1 MGAFLK
7 KLKHAFAVGP
17 EPSVLAG
24 ELPPVLERL
33 AVDIVERQMETPATV
48 LLDSIRPISFL
59 AGQAM
64 HAVWPLV
71 KMTGKFDDY
80 QIVAEALEDRQMVE
94 LFIARIESLA
104 EARPTQGDTP

>member
-7 KLKHAFAVGP
+7 KIKHAFAVGAD
-17 EPSVLAG
+17 PSAAQK

-33 AVDIVERQMETPATV
+33 ATEVVERGMETPATV
-48 LLDSIRPISFL
+48 LLDAIRPISFL

-71 KMTGKFDDY
+71 NMAGKFDDY
-80 QIVAEALEDRQMVE
+80 QVIAETLEDRQMVE
-94 LFIARIESLA
+94 LLLAKIESLA
-104 EARPTQGDTP
+104 ETRGAQGDTK

>member
-1 MGAFLK
+1 MGAFLE

-17 EPSVLAG
+17 APAG
-24 ELPPVLERL
+24 AKRELPPSLERL
-33 AVDIVERQMETPATV
+33 ALEIVERGMETPAMV

-71 KMTGKFDDY
+71 NMAGKFDDY
-80 QIVAEALEDRQMVE
+80 QIIAEALEDRQTIE
-94 LFIARIESLA
+94 LLLAKIESLA
-104 EARPTQGDTP
+104 LARDVKGDPK

>member
-1 MGAFLK
+1 MGAFLE

-17 EPSVLAG
+17 EPSVVKRK
-24 ELPPVLERL
+24 LPPVLERL
-33 AVDIVERQMETPATV
+33 AVEIVERGMETPATV

-71 KMTGKFDDY
+71 KMAGKFDEY
-80 QIVAEALEDRQMVE
+80 HVVAEALEDRQMVE
-94 LFIARIESLA
+94 LFLAHMESLV
-104 EARPTQGDTP
+104 EARRTQGDTP

>member
-1 MGAFLK
+1 MDAFLK
-7 KLKHAFAVGP
+7 KLRHAFAVGSD
-17 EPSVLAG
+17 PSAAKR

-33 AVDIVERQMETPATV
+33 ATEVVDRGVETPATV

-71 KMTGKFDDY
+71 NMAGKFDDY
-80 QIVAEALEDRQMVE
+80 QIIAEALEDRQMIE
-94 LFIARIESLA
+94 LLLAKIESLA
-104 EARPTQGDTP
+104 ETRAREGDAK